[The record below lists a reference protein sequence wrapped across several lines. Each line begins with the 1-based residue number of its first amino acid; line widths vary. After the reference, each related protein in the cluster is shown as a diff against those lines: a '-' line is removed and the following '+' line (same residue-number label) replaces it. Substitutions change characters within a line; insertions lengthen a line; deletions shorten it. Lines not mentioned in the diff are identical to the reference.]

1 MPGPGTRGPQVTGVS
16 CRRGLLRG
24 TWSRH
29 RGPRADRKVGLPAV
43 RTGHLQWCFSPSRG
57 STPDPQPRH
66 CSRRRCGFRDLGSA
80 APPVCDGHLDLG
92 RPQRAPLWGRGART
106 CGTDPVGAGPNGCPL
121 LAARE
126 SACAA
131 ADPPQGPRQPVGRL
145 RGSPA
150 PETPWRGA
158 SLAEPRSGMFSSAA
172 GRRGARGG
180 ARTAAS
186 RGINH
191 PVSVF
196 LVFFV
201 SLIKLQSPSFEQ
213 YSHFL

>member
-92 RPQRAPLWGRGART
+92 RPQRAPLWGPGSQNTRHRPGGRGA
-106 CGTDPVGAGPNGCPL
+106 
-121 LAARE
+121 ARL
-126 SACAA
+126 
-131 ADPPQGPRQPVGRL
+131 PP
-145 RGSPA
+145 
-150 PETPWRGA
+150 
-158 SLAEPRSGMFSSAA
+158 A
-172 GRRGARGG
+172 GRPRECLR
-180 ARTAAS
+180 RRRPSS
-186 RGINH
+186 R
-191 PVSVF
+191 PPA
-196 LVFFV
+196 
-201 SLIKLQSPSFEQ
+201 SPSAGCAGALLQ
-213 YSHFL
+213 KRPGGGPL